1 MWLFMALFML
11 VHGGSHGAWC
21 WDGCA
26 DELQRQGHGAIYF
39 DLPGHGQDATPRAQ
53 VTLESYARLIRQKL
67 EEVSPKRPVVVGH
80 SLAGVGLAE
89 ALSCENESVRQLI
102 LVAGLVLKPGERAID
117 RIPESRRPSYFE
129 LAEASNDR
137 SFALS
142 SEVTARVFFND
153 LTDKQARYFHSR
165 LTPQPLSV
173 YLKEIQF
180 DLASLSCPKSYLSCA
195 RDNCL
200 GLDDSLFYAERL
212 GGSSSVVDAG
222 HDVMLSSPKLLAQ
235 KLIDLLHV

>member
-1 MWLFMALFML
+1 MALFML

-26 DELQRQGHGAIYF
+26 DELKRQGHSAIYF
-39 DLPGHGQDATPRAQ
+39 DLPGHGEDATPREQ
-53 VTLESYARLIRQKL
+53 VTLESYAHLIRQKL
-67 EEVSPKRPVVVGH
+67 KEVSPQRPVVVGH

-89 ALSCENESVRQLI
+89 ALSGATGLVQQLI

-153 LTDKQARYFHSR
+153 LNDKQARYFHSR
-165 LTPQPLSV
+165 LTPQPLAV

-180 DLASLSCPKSYLSCA
+180 DLAKLPCPKTYLSCS

-200 GLDDSLFYAERL
+200 GLAESLVYAKRL
-212 GGSSSVVDAG
+212 GGSSAFIDAG

-235 KLIDLLHV
+235 KLISQLHD

>member
-1 MWLFMALFML
+1 MALFML

-26 DELQRQGHGAIYF
+26 DELQRQGHSTIYF
-39 DLPGHGQDATPRAQ
+39 DLPGHGEDATPREQ
-53 VTLESYARLIRQKL
+53 VTLGSYAHLIRQKL
-67 EEVSPKRPVVVGH
+67 TEVAPRRPVVVGH

-89 ALSCENESVRQLI
+89 ALSCEAELIQQLI

-137 SFALS
+137 SFMLS
-142 SEVTARVFFND
+142 PEVTARVFFND
-153 LTDKQARYFHSR
+153 LSDKQARYFHSR
-165 LTPQPLSV
+165 LTPQPLSI

-180 DLASLSCPKSYLSCA
+180 DLAELSCPKTYFSCS

-200 GLDDSLFYAERL
+200 GLDDSLVYAKRL
-212 GGSSSVVDAG
+212 GGSSSIIDAG
-222 HDVMLSSPKLLAQ
+222 HDVMLSSPKLLAE
-235 KLIDLLHV
+235 KLIAELSD